1 MVSFITASNYFVS
14 LPLFV
19 VSRPHFPSLVFLIH
33 PRRRLSAS
41 SGILVA
47 KKSTPLGT
55 SCPASTTL
63 LSPVLFLRKTSSSG
77 SLRMCKGWESE
88 GDPALE
94 AEILDFMEKS
104 DNPNVFPTKKELI
117 VAGRMDLV
125 QAIGKQCGWLALGWD
140 IDEEE
145 DTLQDDEFRDPNS
158 MMSEEVDNGLVLGD
172 DRLSQQRFD
181 NISGDERNSLDG
193 IDVESSEVSSSFTSS
208 SCLASSS
215 DKPIEMEGGE
225 DPGIEGILN
234 RLEKERSLCF
244 GIDSRNEG
252 SSTHLWRKQ
261 DRDDWRPENSVDMV
275 AGFEGWSRSSLRS
288 DKYLF
293 NYNED
298 MHTENRS
305 FSDFDGIRSSLKPD
319 MWRTWSTQ
327 RAGASDHVFEAAE
340 VVSGEGRAE
349 RVIKAMSNEM
359 LTSEKGGNEIRNLMK
374 EQVSTDKGNEHNP
387 IQSRLLNLESELAS
401 VLHLLRSNAVIMPK
415 GHESSSEELQ
425 RLSDAWEFQETEIM
439 KTQDKLR
446 ATHAKLVVLEGK
458 MAMKIIEAQK
468 MVEEKQKRIDD
479 AQNALRLLRTACIV
493 WPNSASEVLLAGS
506 FDGWAS
512 QRKMEKSSTGIFSLC
527 LKLYPGRYEIK
538 FIVDGVWTV
547 DPLRPI
553 VKNNGYEN
561 NLLIIT

>member
-261 DRDDWRPENSVDMV
+261 DRDDWRPENSVDM
-275 AGFEGWSRSSLRS
+275 
-288 DKYLF
+288 
-293 NYNED
+293 
-298 MHTENRS
+298 
-305 FSDFDGIRSSLKPD
+305 DFDGIRSSLKPD